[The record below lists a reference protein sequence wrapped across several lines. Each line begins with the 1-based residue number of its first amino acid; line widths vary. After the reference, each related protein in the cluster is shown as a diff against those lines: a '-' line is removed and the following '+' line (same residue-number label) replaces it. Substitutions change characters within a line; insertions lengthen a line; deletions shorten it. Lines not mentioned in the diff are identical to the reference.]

1 MSALRLAV
9 GGRLAGRG
17 LTGVAGAAERSWV
30 WALTGV
36 ILGSGAIVV
45 TSSGRATGT
54 DAAVLALAGWV
65 VGPVAAGVLAEFR
78 PGHRLVRSLAVLG
91 AVPLLVVVLEAAGR
105 GGRPAPAELVSS
117 PLLAVAAGVV
127 ILAGCLLGGI
137 RSFRALG
144 FGGAVAAGV
153 WAGSWAAGPSSVGF
167 AAGLM
172 AAALAVASVVVI
184 VTAPPWMHLGV
195 VRALVLAVVVV
206 ALGSAVVMAVVVIA
220 ATVEVPGPAGTGP
233 AFAILLGLGLVPLV
247 SWAYRGLSVR
257 LYGTSRQ
264 PGVSL
269 VGLYDQVPRS
279 SDPSDLVAVAAAA
292 VARAV
297 RSPSARVVAPVEV
310 PDGSDR
316 GLAVVPLVAGG
327 EQLGSLVVDPRRQGE
342 TFGRRDLARLAELAP
357 AVAATVR
364 TARLAQALE
373 EAHRELATLRE
384 TERRRL
390 HHDLHDGMGPLLAGL
405 GMQVA
410 SLRRAARRL
419 DEPDWGFDGR
429 LEEVADAV
437 AECQAETRR
446 LVDGLAPESL
456 DRMDLQAALVDLAT
470 GWSSSLAGTGL
481 SVEISCEDDLG
492 RLPDGVRVAAYRIV
506 AEAVT
511 NAVRHA
517 QAGRCRIDASTSGG
531 SLHVRVIDDGV
542 GADGH
547 TPGVGLRS
555 MQDRA
560 HSERGRFR
568 VSPVDPAVPPGQPG
582 RGTVVEA
589 TFPTLERT

>member
-1 MSALRLAV
+1 MRLAV
-9 GGRLAGRG
+9 GDWLTCRG
-17 LTGVAGAAERSWV
+17 VNWFVGAAERSWV

-36 ILGSGAIVV
+36 IFGAGAIVV
-45 TSSGRATGT
+45 SSSGRATGT

-91 AVPLLVVVLEAAGR
+91 AVPFLVVVLEAAGR
-105 GGRPAPAELVSS
+105 GALPAPAELVSS
-117 PLLAVAAGVV
+117 PLLGVAATVV
-127 ILAGCLLGGI
+127 VLAGCLVGGV
-137 RSFRALG
+137 RSSRAAV
-144 FGGAVAAGV
+144 GGAVTAGLWAA
-153 WAGSWAAGPSSVGF
+153 SWATGPSSVGY
-167 AAGLM
+167 AAGLV
-172 AAALAVASVVVI
+172 AAALPVASVVV
-184 VTAPPWMHLGV
+184 VVAAPPWMHLGV
-195 VRALVLAVVVV
+195 VRALVLVVVV
-206 ALGSAVVMAVVVIA
+206 MALGSAVVVAVVVIA
-220 ATVEVPGPAGTGP
+220 ATVKVPGPAGTGP

-269 VGLYDQVPRS
+269 VGLYDQVPRTS
-279 SDPSDLVAVAAAA
+279 EPSELVAAAAAA

-297 RSPSARVVAPVEV
+297 RSPAARVVPPLVEV

-316 GLAVVPLVAGG
+316 GPAVVPLVAGG
-327 EQLGSLVVDPRRQGE
+327 EQLGSLVVDPRRPGE
-342 TFGRRDLARLAELAP
+342 TFGRRDLTRLAELAP

-364 TARLAQALE
+364 TARFAQALE
-373 EAHRELATLRE
+373 VAHRELGTLRE

-419 DEPDWGFDGR
+419 DEPDGGFDGR
-429 LEEVADAV
+429 LEEVAAAV

-446 LVDGLAPESL
+446 LVDGLAPETL
-456 DRMDLQAALVDLAT
+456 DRMDLRATLVDLAT

-511 NAVRHA
+511 NVVRHA
-517 QAGRCRIDASTSGG
+517 QAGRCQIEASTSCG
-531 SLHVRVIDDGV
+531 SLGVRVIDDGV

-555 MQDRA
+555 MLERA
-560 HSERGRFR
+560 HSVGGQFR
-568 VSPVDPAVPPGQPG
+568 LGPADPGVPPRQRG

-589 TFPTLERT
+589 TFPASELP